1 MVLRVNLCIY
11 SDAQRDITALCVTDL
26 PHPSLQPKKIKIDPA
41 WLLME
46 EKGREKVT
54 CQYFCMNVLDQPTSG
69 CPEANPAT

>member
-1 MVLRVNLCIY
+1 
-11 SDAQRDITALCVTDL
+11 VTDL